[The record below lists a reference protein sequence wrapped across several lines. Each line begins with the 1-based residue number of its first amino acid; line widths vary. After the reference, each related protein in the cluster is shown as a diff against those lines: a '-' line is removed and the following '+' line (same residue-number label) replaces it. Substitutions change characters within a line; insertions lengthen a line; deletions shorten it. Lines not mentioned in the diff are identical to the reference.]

1 MNASTGEL
9 LAPSATR
16 LGPVTEKVVRTV
28 EAVKG
33 LHTLERALTG
43 AELDR
48 LEGIVKE
55 CVAQAH
61 ADVNETYQ
69 QQNGGFKFKNGKFP
83 NDAEC
88 DRAVRFTERGRP
100 ITLSQELGILKH
112 RAAFACVKDH
122 LSTEFGDNFSIETRY
137 KGNAD
142 TSGVVL
148 TSDGPESLVP
158 DLVVHATRNAT
169 DVQCVYEFKFPCYEK
184 HRLDPLNAPRVREQ
198 LAGYQKLSNRC
209 PVALVT
215 PGGLKQLGID

>member
-9 LAPSATR
+9 LAPTATR

-61 ADVNETYQ
+61 TDVNETYQ

-83 NDAEC
+83 NDAEY
-88 DRAVRFTERGRP
+88 DRAVRFTERGR
-100 ITLSQELGILKH
+100 
-112 RAAFACVKDH
+112 
-122 LSTEFGDNFSIETRY
+122 
-137 KGNAD
+137 
-142 TSGVVL
+142 
-148 TSDGPESLVP
+148 
-158 DLVVHATRNAT
+158 
-169 DVQCVYEFKFPCYEK
+169 FPCYEK
-184 HRLDPLNAPRVREQ
+184 HRLDPMNAPRVRQQ
-198 LAGYQKLSNRC
+198 LTGYQKLSNRC

>member
-1 MNASTGEL
+1 MNTSTGEL
-9 LAPSATR
+9 LAPTATR
-16 LGPVTEKVVRTV
+16 LSPVAKKVVQAV
-28 EAVKG
+28 EAAQG
-33 LHTLERALTG
+33 LLTLERALTG

-61 ADVNETYQ
+61 ADVNEAYQ
-69 QQNGGFKFKNGKFP
+69 NQNGGFQFKNEKFP

-112 RAAFACVKDH
+112 AATFACIKDR
-122 LSTEFGDNFSIETRY
+122 LSKEFGDNFSIETRY

-142 TSGVVL
+142 TNGTAL
-148 TSDGPESLVP
+148 TNDGPESLVP

-184 HRLDPLNAPRVREQ
+184 HRLSPMKAPGVESQ
-198 LAGYQKLSNRC
+198 LTSYQKLSNRC

-215 PGGLKQLGID
+215 PGGLKQLGVD